1 MVRKYN
7 YPFEE
12 HSVTTEDGYVLGLH
26 RIPHGRDANNVP
38 GQNKPAVFVMHG
50 MLSSSAD
57 YITMGPGTALGI

>member
-1 MVRKYN
+1 M
-7 YPFEE
+7 
-12 HSVTTEDGYVLGLH
+12 TTEDGYVLGLH